1 MPPSLASSISRSST
15 CAKQLCSAAQPSR
28 SFSTTL
34 RQEQRTTR
42 ARKGL
47 FRWLTSQGESLRNPL
62 EGSTNYLGAYNKEG
76 KLKRVVTAAA
86 NGSDKDGDKG
96 KSRDK
101 NSRSSELPPESARDR
116 VPFPLNPQFVS
127 EPVLSETFRD
137 QIWRQIMRE
146 GKSVREVSVAMKVEM
161 ARVGAVVRLKEVELE
176 WQRIVS
182 SPTHLIPHSSLDFL
196 MIF

>member
-1 MPPSLASSISRSST
+1 MPPSLASSISRSTT

-86 NGSDKDGDKG
+86 NGTDKKKDGDKG
-96 KSRDK
+96 

-116 VPFPLNPQFVS
+116 VPFPLNPQFLS
-127 EPVLSETFRD
+127 EPVLSETFRNA
-137 QIWRQIMRE
+137 IWRRIMHE
-146 GKSVREVSVAMKVEM
+146 GQSVREVSVAMKVEM

-182 SPTHLIPHSSLDFL
+182 CPTHLINILPSTS
-196 MIF
+196 

>member
-1 MPPSLASSISRSST
+1 MPPSLASSVTRSST
-15 CAKQLCSAAQPSR
+15 CAKQLCNAAQPSR

-34 RQEQRTTR
+34 RQEARTTR

-47 FRWLTSQGESLRNPL
+47 FRWLASQGECLRNPL
-62 EGSTNYLGAYNKEG
+62 EGSTNYLGAYNKDG
-76 KLKRVVTAAA
+76 KLKRVVTA
-86 NGSDKDGDKG
+86 DKEDDGK
-96 KSRDK
+96 KR
-101 NSRSSELPPESARDR
+101 NSKSSELPPESARDR

-127 EPVLSETFRD
+127 EPVLSEAFRYN
-137 QIWRQIMRE
+137 IWRQIMQE

-161 ARVGAVVRLKEVELE
+161 ARVGAVVRLMEVELE

-182 SPTHLIPHSSLDFL
+182 CPHYFISHHFPDFL